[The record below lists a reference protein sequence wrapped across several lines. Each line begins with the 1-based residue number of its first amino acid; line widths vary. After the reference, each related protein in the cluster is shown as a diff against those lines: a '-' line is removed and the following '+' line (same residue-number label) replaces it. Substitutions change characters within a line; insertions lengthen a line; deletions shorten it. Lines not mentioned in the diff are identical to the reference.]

1 MWRHLF
7 HFRSHKGQKDH
18 YKAKSWK
25 VAKKPLQG
33 SKFDV
38 IIRKKIFRNTP
49 DMIKSGQFRNNDTTS
64 KKVSG
69 GSKNLTL
76 EQKCKNKVC
85 RY

>member
-1 MWRHLF
+1 MRTFPRNQDVTVTL
-7 HFRSHKGQKDH
+7 
-18 YKAKSWK
+18 KSEL
-25 VAKKPLQG
+25 VAKKSLQG

-38 IIRKKIFRNTP
+38 IIRKKLFRNTP
-49 DMIKSGQFRNNDTTS
+49 DVIKSGVFKNSDTAS
-64 KKVSG
+64 KKVSV